1 MVDLGKRIEKS
12 INKNSKEDKNISSSR
27 RKSQPQN

>member
-1 MVDLGKRIEKS
+1 MVDLGKRIEKG
-12 INKNSKEDKNISSSR
+12 INKNSKEDKSISSCR